1 MTFALELRDIS
12 RRFGDVVALDGATLE
27 VRPGTVHALL
37 GENGAGKSTLMRVAF
52 GLVAPD
58 QGTVR
63 VDGAARAWRHAADAL
78 AGGIG
83 MVHQHFTLVPAMTV
97 AENVSLGDGGRW
109 QRAAAVARVRALG
122 EETGLVV
129 EPEALL
135 RDLPVGAQQRVEIL
149 KAVARDVRV
158 LILDEPTAVL
168 APPEVEALLA
178 WMRRFVADGRR
189 AIVMIT
195 HKLREALSVAD
206 QVTVLRAGRTVW
218 DAPASASPEAELVR
232 AMLGG
237 EVGALASR
245 RHAARQPGAVVL
257 ALAEASVRA
266 PSGQVMLHP
275 TTGEVRAGEVL
286 GIAAVEGAG
295 QAILLRL
302 LAGRQ
307 APTSG
312 DVRRPGDVSFIPEDR
327 HRDAAVLEFTLTEN
341 LALRGLATARTM
353 DWDAVARRADAV
365 RRSFDVRSGSRSDV
379 MGTLSGGNQ
388 QKLVLGREL
397 DPTPDAIIA
406 ENPTRGLDVRAT
418 AAVLDQLRAA
428 ADAGVAVVCYSTD
441 LDEVL
446 SVADRVWVVHA
457 GRVREIA
464 GDREAIGRAMIGASA
479 TAVA

>member
-12 RRFGDVVALDGATLE
+12 RRFGDVVALDGATLS

-58 QGTVR
+58 QGTVH
-63 VDGAARAWRHAADAL
+63 VDGTARTWRNAADAL

-97 AENVSLGDGGRW
+97 AENVSLGDAGPWRRG
-109 QRAAAVARVRALG
+109 AAVARVRALG
-122 EETGLVV
+122 DETGLVV
-129 EPEALL
+129 DPEAVV

-218 DAPASASPEAELVR
+218 DAPAAASPEAELVR

-237 EVGALASR
+237 DVGTFAPR
-245 RHAARQPGAVVL
+245 RGERHAGPVVL
-257 ALAEASVRA
+257 SLTNASVLA
-266 PSGQVMLHP
+266 PSGQVLLHP
-275 TTGEVRAGEVL
+275 TTGEVHAGEVL

-295 QAILLRL
+295 QATLLRL
-302 LAGRQ
+302 LAGRRE
-307 APTSG
+307 PSSG
-312 DVRRPGDVSFIPEDR
+312 EVRRPGDVSFIPEDR

-341 LALRGLATARTM
+341 LALRGLAAARSL
-353 DWDAVARRADAV
+353 DWDGVARRTDHI
-365 RRSFDVRSGSRSDV
+365 RQSFDVRSGSPNDV

-397 DPTPDAIIA
+397 EPRPDAIVA

-464 GDREAIGRAMIGASA
+464 GDRETIGRAMIGAS
-479 TAVA
+479 TSAVA